1 MRNARTARCADA
13 PEVAR
18 ARPTRCDRCDARRD
32 RYGQCGPG
40 AASGA
45 GRRAR
50 RRLTRGSCVGSL
62 SACPPEPPRRGFS
75 KRPTLAQWNPY
86 DLWYWVQGAPPPDRR
101 RTRLLEPRGPSG
113 ADVTRSRESSP
124 PLITHRRGRNCRV
137 SGAATRPRVAPSA
150 TSGTGCRARR
160 RLAGGACDYSHPAG
174 PPGADATRS
183 RESSMPLLTYWCGR
197 NCRVCG
203 GAHRPREAL
212 LCN

>member
-1 MRNARTARCADA
+1 MSIQTLCRSRRELSNEYLLAKFGFDTA
-13 PEVAR
+13 E
-18 ARPTRCDRCDARRD
+18 
-32 RYGQCGPG
+32 
-40 AASGA
+40 
-45 GRRAR
+45 
-50 RRLTRGSCVGSL
+50 
-62 SACPPEPPRRGFS
+62 
-75 KRPTLAQWNPY
+75 
-86 DLWYWVQGAPPPDRR
+86 YWVQDAPPPDRR

-113 ADVTRSRESSP
+113 ADVTRSRESSL
-124 PLITHRRGRNCRV
+124 PLLTHRRGRNCRV

-183 RESSMPLLTYWCGR
+183 RESSMPLLTYRCGR

-203 GAHRPREAL
+203 GAHRHRGAL